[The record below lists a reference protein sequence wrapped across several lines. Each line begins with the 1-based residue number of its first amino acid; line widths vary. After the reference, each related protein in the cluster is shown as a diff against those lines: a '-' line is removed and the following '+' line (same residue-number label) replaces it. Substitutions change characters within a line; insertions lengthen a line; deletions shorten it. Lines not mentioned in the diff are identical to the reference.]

1 MVAAT
6 GTALMDLNGI
16 GPSGAARL
24 LVEVDDI
31 TRFPDRGHFASWTGT
46 APIDVSFERAGVR
59 PGAEPAT
66 LAGHDD
72 DAHSAIGFGPG

>member
-31 TRFPDRGHFASWTGT
+31 TRFPDNNHFGS
-46 APIDVSFERAGVR
+46 
-59 PGAEPAT
+59 
-66 LAGHDD
+66 
-72 DAHSAIGFGPG
+72 